1 MEMNEILA
9 REDQIVRTQ
18 SADRTPDDLADDP
31 HTLKEDPAVEDPGHE
46 EVTFDARPKRI
57 ISHKTSS
64 DNRHHIF
71 TVEWTDGTTSLTKD
85 TLLSDAA
92 LVEAYFSSLAPD
104 GVRRGLRPSPLRETV
119 SLPEQGRENCQS
131 EPRPPREGP
140 IIFKPTEMKTILS
153 PPQAEQQA
161 EHATPTTAT
170 NSVASTKETTD
181 ITHKSDMTTPTR
193 RPGLVFSPPMTK
205 TILSANTSDQL

>member
-1 MEMNEILA
+1 MRANVSGIAQLLNAYDGLLFFNNEYQALA
-9 REDQIVRTQ
+9 
-18 SADRTPDDLADDP
+18 
-31 HTLKEDPAVEDPGHE
+31 
-46 EVTFDARPKRI
+46 
-57 ISHKTSS
+57 
-64 DNRHHIF
+64 
-71 TVEWTDGTTSLTKD
+71 W
-85 TLLSDAA
+85 
-92 LVEAYFSSLAPD
+92 
-104 GVRRGLRPSPLRETV
+104 
-119 SLPEQGRENCQS
+119 CQS

-140 IIFKPTEMKTILS
+140 IIFKPTETKTILS

-193 RPGLVFSPPMTK
+193 RLGLVFSPPMTK